1 MSVEA
6 RKRLEFSASRLL
18 VNMLLEGPDEFG
30 AIFGQISGFI
40 TDTEMEKS

>member
-1 MSVEA
+1 VW
-6 RKRLEFSASRLL
+6 KRGNDSSLAVSRLL
-18 VNMLLEGPDEFG
+18 VNMLLEGTDEFG